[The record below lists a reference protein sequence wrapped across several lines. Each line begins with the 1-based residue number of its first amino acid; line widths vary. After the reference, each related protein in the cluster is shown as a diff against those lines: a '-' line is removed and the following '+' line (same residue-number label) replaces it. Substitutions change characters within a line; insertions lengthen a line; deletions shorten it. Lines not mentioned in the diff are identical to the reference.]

1 MTRRPSQK
9 FIKKYKEFTFRKK
22 LTQKSINGFSPKK
35 CNKFT
40 KQFTVKCESVQCVVH
55 KTAWIISKANAF
67 QWLTKVT
74 NRQFSYTSK
83 SIQRLGK
90 KSHLVSFSNNI
101 SRTISLLL
109 THGGDSSEWG
119 KQKLLQKSLGDW
131 QKMQYFQEDKKKKT
145 RSRVLSPVLGF
156 GFGTTSYILQT
167 SPEPLLLKLRS
178 WGP

>member
-1 MTRRPSQK
+1 MDFPPKSATSSKRNSQ
-9 FIKKYKEFTFRKK
+9 
-22 LTQKSINGFSPKK
+22 LNL
-35 CNKFT
+35 NL
-40 KQFTVKCESVQCVVH
+40 VH

-101 SRTISLLL
+101 SRTISLLFR
-109 THGGDSSEWG
+109 GDSSEGG

-131 QKMQYFQEDKKKKT
+131 QKIMQYFQEDKKET
-145 RSRVLSPVLGF
+145 RALLPVLGF